1 MTNLFYPKCNEY
13 LAYDPETGIFTWLV
27 NKSSNAKV
35 NTIAGSL
42 SIQGYIRISLNDKR
56 YYAHRLAW
64 FYVYGIWP
72 KEQVDHINSNR
83 TDNRICNLREAT
95 KSQNM
100 INTKLRKN
108 NKSGI
113 KGISWRKDL
122 KKQHARL
129 TIDKKIICIGN
140 FFNLDDAKLAIEN
153 ARIKY
158 HGKYANHG

>member
-1 MTNLFYPKCNEY
+1 MITLQELKSILN
-13 LAYDPETGIFTWLV
+13 YDPETGIFTWLV

-64 FYVYGIWP
+64 FYVYGTWP

-122 KKQHARL
+122 KKWHARL

-140 FFNLDDAKLAIEN
+140 FFNLNDAKLAIEN